1 VFTSNAPDRW
11 LAGDCYAGGA
21 VAWSEDAE
29 VVRPRDSR
37 ADDSSRSQR
46 GSFQDF
52 YQANYRG
59 TVAIVAALLGDRA
72 EAEDVAQEAFARAL
86 ARWHRVSA
94 FDVPESWVRRVA
106 MHLAIDSARRLRR
119 AAALRARVAA
129 SPVPPVSDPLDP
141 LPSTRLMAALLRV
154 PLGQREVLVL
164 HYLADMPVAVI
175 APDRGLSTGT
185 VKSRLASGRRRLE
198 AELSRPAEA
207 SDAR

>member
-1 VFTSNAPDRW
+1 
-11 LAGDCYAGGA
+11 

-29 VVRPRDSR
+29 VVRPRASR
-37 ADDSSRSQR
+37 AGDSDRLAR

-59 TVAIVAALLGDRA
+59 IVAIVAALLGDRA

-94 FDVPESWVRRVA
+94 FDLPESWVRRVA
-106 MHLAIDSARRLRR
+106 THLAIDSARRLRR

-129 SPVPPVSDPLDP
+129 NPVPPASDPLDP
-141 LPSTRLMAALLRV
+141 LPSTRLIAALLRV

-164 HYLADMPVAVI
+164 HYLADLPVAVI
-175 APDRGLSTGT
+175 ASDRGLSTGT
-185 VKSRLASGRRRLE
+185 VKSRLAAGRRRLE
-198 AELSRPAEA
+198 AELSKSAEA